1 MGTRE
6 YHRAVAMRRS
16 LWLLVGFLAVFVPAT
31 AHAQLFFA
39 SRAEPRFT
47 IGPMILRASVTARLD
62 QVRVNVLWSVLAEP
76 GRSPGDLAQDLYLL
90 WPGEVKDTPGLG
102 KPDPALARF
111 VEERKFSVIA
121 EGRVPLFAQSLY
133 DVEGEQRAELLSGGA
148 PFVTFVQAGG
158 ALGLSPPATYI
169 RVPWTPRMADRTW
182 LMDLRMEV
190 SGLIKEKR
198 ASWAENSFRGQR
210 YLFTMSYNEVRD
222 RPLFPMYFELRDRVV
237 RLADAPSEL
246 IVHFSDSDRLKI
258 DEVFPPT
265 SIRRLSESLE
275 STEVV
280 SLFLDKSEGITP
292 QHLSVVFGYSSQ
304 LQALGL
310 VVASMLFLVLGYAIG
325 PVMGRVALALGEAM
339 AARVQVG
346 WGRSAPGARQTGV
359 VLARDIIQRIVPG
372 QTTYEEVLRFCGPD
386 VEEHQQLAPSHRRT
400 LVCRGRRLLPQGR
413 RVFGWLATVRHW
425 EVEHHEVRIEL
436 EGDVVRDIQ
445 ASLRRARSLAATVRS
460 DS

>member
-1 MGTRE
+1 
-6 YHRAVAMRRS
+6 MRR
-16 LWLLVGFLAVFVPAT
+16 WLVLLAGFLVVGVPAT

-39 SRAEPRFT
+39 SRSDPRFT

-62 QVRVNVLWSVLAEP
+62 QVRVNVLWSVVPEA
-76 GRSPGDLAQDLYLL
+76 GRSAGDLAQDLYLL

-111 VEERKFSVIA
+111 VEDRKFSVIA

-133 DVEGEQRAELLSGGA
+133 DVEGEQRGEPMPGGA

-169 RVPWTPRMADRTW
+169 RLPWTPRMADRTW

-190 SGLIKEKR
+190 NGLVKEKR
-198 ASWAENSFRGQR
+198 ASWAENAFRGQR
-210 YLFTMSYNEVRD
+210 YLFTMSYNEARD

-246 IVHFSDSDRLKI
+246 IVNFSDSDRLKI

-304 LQALGL
+304 LQAVGL

-325 PVMGRVALALGEAM
+325 PVMGRVALAVGEAV

-346 WGRSAPGARQTGV
+346 WGRAAPGTRQSGV
-359 VLARDIIQRIVPG
+359 ILSRDIIERIVPG
-372 QTTYEEVLRFCGPD
+372 QTTYDEVRRLCGPE
-386 VEEHQQLAPSHRRT
+386 VEEHHQLAPSPRRT
-400 LVCRGRRLLPQGR
+400 LVCRGRRLLPEGR

-425 EVEHHEVRIEL
+425 EVEHHEVKIEL
-436 EGDVVRDIQ
+436 EGNVVRDVQ
-445 ASLRRARSLAATVRS
+445 ASVRRARTLAATLRA